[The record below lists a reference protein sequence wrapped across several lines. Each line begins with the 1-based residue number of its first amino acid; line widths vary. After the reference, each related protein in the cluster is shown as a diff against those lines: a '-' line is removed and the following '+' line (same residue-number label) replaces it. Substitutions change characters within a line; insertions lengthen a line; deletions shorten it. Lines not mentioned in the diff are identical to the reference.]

1 MFPSHLTFGSAREDH
16 GVQEISMLKLVR
28 ISSALAAMSVMGGVC
43 YAQSVTSAH
52 SGTLHYS
59 EGEVSID
66 GTPVQSKVGK
76 FAEVKEQG
84 VLSTALGRA
93 EVLLTP
99 GVFLRLGE
107 HSSIKMLDTRL
118 VSTRVDIL
126 SGNVI
131 LESDDPQMDLK
142 DSPVVVLYKGYEIRI
157 QKHGLIELNSDPG
170 QLKVFKGEALVELA
184 SGSGVNNRA
193 VVKEGKMLPFSAAL
207 LTEKFDDKVGDD
219 LYLWARDRSQ
229 VMSAA
234 NMSSARSLSSSFGSG
249 YGTGYGMLSPG
260 MGSWTGGW
268 YFNPF
273 FGMYTFVPLNGALLS
288 PFGYGFFSP
297 ATIYGYYSP
306 ASYYWYGSGG
316 PVGASAGGRPVL
328 SGIGTSNGKPAPIGQ
343 LLNGNSGRLATTGSP
358 MRGGAAVGGQQGL
371 TAPSMSALNGGD
383 TFSSR
388 GGGAVSAAAAPSS
401 GGGSS
406 SGVGSGAAMHGGGGR
421 R

>member
-1 MFPSHLTFGSAREDH
+1 MF
-16 GVQEISMLKLVR
+16 KLAR
-28 ISSALAAMSVMGGVC
+28 ISSALAAMSVMGAVC

-76 FAEVKEQG
+76 FPEVKEQG

-107 HSSIKMLDTRL
+107 NSSIKMLDTRL

-157 QKHGLIELNSDPG
+157 QKHGLLELNSDPG

-184 SGSGVNNRA
+184 AGSGVNNRA

-234 NMSSARSLSSSFGSG
+234 NMSSARSLSSSIGSG
-249 YGTGYGMLSPG
+249 YATGYGMLSPG
-260 MGSWTGGW
+260 MGAWTGGW
-268 YFNPF
+268 YFNQF
-273 FGMYTFVPLNGALLS
+273 MDMYTFVPLNGTLVS

-306 ASYYWYGSGG
+306 STYWYGGGG

-328 SGIGTSNGKPAPIGQ
+328 SGIGSSNGKPAPIGQ
-343 LLNGNSGRLATTGSP
+343 LLSSNVGRLTASGSP
-358 MRGGAAVGGQQGL
+358 MRGGAAVGGQ
-371 TAPSMSALNGGD
+371 AFNNASVSAG
-383 TFSSR
+383 T
-388 GGGAVSAAAAPSS
+388 GGGAVGSTAASS
-401 GGGSS
+401 GGSFSARGGAVSGS
-406 SGVGSGAAMHGGGGR
+406 AASAGGGGGMHGGGGHR
-421 R
+421 

>member
-1 MFPSHLTFGSAREDH
+1 MF
-16 GVQEISMLKLVR
+16 KLVR
-28 ISSALAAMSVMGGVC
+28 ISSALAAMSVMGAVC

-66 GTPVQSKVGK
+66 GAPVQSKIGK
-76 FAEVKEQG
+76 FPEVKEQG

-118 VSTRVDIL
+118 ISTRVDIL

-157 QKHGLIELNSDPG
+157 QKHGLLELNADPDPG

-184 SGSGVNNRA
+184 GGSGLNNRA

-207 LTEKFDDKVGDD
+207 LTERFDDKVGDD

-234 NMSSARSLSSSFGSG
+234 NMSSARSLSSGFASG
-249 YGTGYGMLSPG
+249 YGTGYGALSPG
-260 MGSWTGGW
+260 LGGWNGGW
-268 YFNPF
+268 YFNSF
-273 FGMYTFVPLNGALLS
+273 MGMYTYVPLNGTLFS

-297 ATIYGYYSP
+297 GTIYDYYVP
-306 ASYYWYGSGG
+306 TTYWYGGGG
-316 PVGASAGGRPVL
+316 PVGTSAGGRPVL
-328 SGIGTSNGKPAPIGQ
+328 AGIGSSRTGRPAPIGQ
-343 LLNGNSGRLATTGSP
+343 LLNSNTGRLTATGSP
-358 MRGGAAVGGQQGL
+358 MRGGPAVGL
-371 TAPSMSALNGGD
+371 NNASMSAVSSNGGA
-383 TFSSR
+383 SSGASTVSAR
-388 GGGAVSAAAAPSS
+388 GGGISAGSASA
-401 GGGSS
+401 GG
-406 SGVGSGAAMHGGGGR
+406 MHGGGGR

>member
-1 MFPSHLTFGSAREDH
+1 
-16 GVQEISMLKLVR
+16 MLKLVR
-28 ISSALAAMSVMGGVC
+28 VSSVLAAMSVMGAVC
-43 YAQSVTSAH
+43 HAQSVTSAH
-52 SGTLHYS
+52 SGTLHYF
-59 EGEVSID
+59 EGDVSID
-66 GTPVQSKVGK
+66 GTAVQSKVGK
-76 FAEVKEQG
+76 FHEVKEQG

-107 HSSIKMLDTRL
+107 NSSIKMLDTRL

-126 SGNVI
+126 SGNVM

-157 QKHGLIELNSDPG
+157 QKHGLLELNSDPG
-170 QLKVFKGEALVELA
+170 QLKVFKGQALVELA

-193 VVKEGKMLPFSAAL
+193 VVQEGRMLPFSAAL

-234 NMSSARSLSSSFGSG
+234 NMSSARSLSSSFGAG
-249 YGTGYGMLSPG
+249 YGTGFGMLSPG

-268 YFNPF
+268 YFNPYMD
-273 FGMYTFVPLNGALLS
+273 MYTFVPLNGTYVS
-288 PFGYGFFSP
+288 PFGFGFFSP

-306 ASYYWYGSGG
+306 GTYWYGGGG

-328 SGIGTSNGKPAPIGQ
+328 STIGSSNNGRPAPIGQ
-343 LLNGNSGRLATTGSP
+343 LLNSNTGRLSSTGSP
-358 MRGGAAVGGQQGL
+358 MRGGTAVGGQAFS
-371 TAPSMSALNGGD
+371 TASMPALNPGGTVSGGD
-383 TFSSR
+383 TFSGR
-388 GGGAVSAAAAPSS
+388 GGAVSSPAASS
-401 GGGSS
+401 GGG
-406 SGVGSGAAMHGGGGR
+406 GASASAGGGAMHGGGR

>member
-1 MFPSHLTFGSAREDH
+1 MAYKR
-16 GVQEISMLKLVR
+16 ISMLKLVR
-28 ISSALAAMSVMGGVC
+28 ISSALAAMSVMGAVC

-52 SGTLHYS
+52 SGTLHYA
-59 EGEVSID
+59 EGDVSID

-76 FAEVKEQG
+76 FPEVKEQG

-107 HSSIKMLDTRL
+107 NSSIKMLDTRL

-157 QKHGLIELNSDPG
+157 QKHGLLELNSDPG
-170 QLKVFKGEALVELA
+170 QLKVFKGQALVELA
-184 SGSGVNNRA
+184 SGSGINNRT

-207 LTEKFDDKVGDD
+207 LTEKFDDKVGDE

-234 NMSSARSLSSSFGSG
+234 NMSSARSLSSSLG
-249 YGTGYGMLSPG
+249 YGFASGLGG
-260 MGSWTGGW
+260 WNGGW

-273 FGMYTFVPLNGALLS
+273 FDMYTFVPLNGALWS
-288 PFGYGFFSP
+288 PFGFGFFSP
-297 ATIYGYYSP
+297 GAIYGYYTP
-306 ASYYWYGSGG
+306 TTYWYGGGG
-316 PVGASAGGRPVL
+316 PVGASAGGRPVF
-328 SGIGTSNGKPAPIGQ
+328 SGIGTSTNGRPAPIGQ
-343 LLNGNSGRLATTGSP
+343 LLNSNVGRLAATGSP
-358 MRGGAAVGGQQGL
+358 MRGGVAVGGEGVNNASL
-371 TAPSMSALNGGD
+371 PALNSG
-383 TFSSR
+383 
-388 GGGAVSAAAAPSS
+388 SATNS
-401 GGGSS
+401 G
-406 SGVGSGAAMHGGGGR
+406 GVGSGASTFAARGGGGSVSSGGGGGASAGGGMHSGGGR

>member
-1 MFPSHLTFGSAREDH
+1 MR
-16 GVQEISMLKLVR
+16 KLVR
-28 ISSALAAMSVMGGVC
+28 ISSAVAAMSMMGVVC

-52 SGTLHYS
+52 SGTLHYF
-59 EGEVSID
+59 EGDVSID
-66 GTPVQSKVGK
+66 GTPVQSKVGR
-76 FAEVKEQG
+76 FPEVKEQG
-84 VLSTALGRA
+84 VLSTELGRA

-107 HSSIKMLDTRL
+107 NSSIRMIDTRL

-157 QKHGLIELNSDPG
+157 QKHGLLELNSDPG
-170 QLKVFKGEALVELA
+170 QLKEFKGEALVELA
-184 SGSGVNNRA
+184 SGSGVNNHA
-193 VVKEGKMLPFSAAL
+193 VVKEGRMLPFSAAL

-234 NMSSARSLSSSFGSG
+234 NMSSARSLSSGFGSG
-249 YGTGYGMLSPG
+249 YGTGYGMLSSG
-260 MGSWTGGW
+260 MGPWTGGW
-268 YFNPF
+268 YFNPYMD
-273 FGMYTFVPLNGALLS
+273 MYTFVPLNGTLLS

-306 ASYYWYGSGG
+306 TTYWYGGGG

-328 SGIGTSNGKPAPIGQ
+328 SGVGTSNGKPAPIGQ
-343 LLNGNSGRLATTGSP
+343 LLNSNVGRLTVTSSP
-358 MRGGAAVGGQQGL
+358 MRGGTAVGGQTFT
-371 TAPSMSALNGGD
+371 TASMPSVSNSGAAGGGN
-383 TFSSR
+383 TFSAR
-388 GGGAVSAAAAPSS
+388 GGGASAGGGMVS
-401 GGGSS
+401 GG
-406 SGVGSGAAMHGGGGR
+406 MHGGGR

>member
-1 MFPSHLTFGSAREDH
+1 MLVGLSSPAMLPPYLTLLRQGGIMAYKS
-16 GVQEISMLKLVR
+16 ISMSKLVR
-28 ISSALAAMSVMGGVC
+28 ISSALAAMSVLGAVC
-43 YAQSVTSAH
+43 YAQSVTSAR
-52 SGTLHYS
+52 SGTLHYF
-59 EGEVSID
+59 EGDVSID

-76 FAEVKEQG
+76 FLEVKEQG
-84 VLSTALGRA
+84 VLSTAQGRA

-107 HSSIKMLDTRL
+107 NSSIKMLDARL

-157 QKHGLIELNSDPG
+157 QKHGLLELDSDPG
-170 QLKVFKGEALVELA
+170 QLKVFKGEALVQLSSD
-184 SGSGVNNRA
+184 SGINNRA
-193 VVKEGKMLPFSAAL
+193 VVKEGRQLPFSAAL

-234 NMSSARSLSSSFGSG
+234 NMSSARSLSSGFGSGSG
-249 YGTGYGMLSPG
+249 YGTGYGLLSPG
-260 MGSWTGGW
+260 LGGWNGGW
-268 YFNPF
+268 YYNQFMD
-273 FGMYTFVPLNGALLS
+273 MYTFVPMNGMMMS

-297 ATIYGYYSP
+297 GTIYSYYSP
-306 ASYYWYGSGG
+306 GTYWYGGG
-316 PVGASAGGRPVL
+316 GAVGASAAGRPLL

-343 LLNGNSGRLATTGSP
+343 LLNSNTGRLTATGSP
-358 MRGGAAVGGQQGL
+358 MRGGAAAGVTTASMPSATGGG
-371 TAPSMSALNGGD
+371 SAGGGS
-383 TFSSR
+383 TFSARS
-388 GGGAVSAAAAPSS
+388 SS
-401 GGGSS
+401 GG
-406 SGVGSGAAMHGGGGR
+406 MHGGR

>member
-1 MFPSHLTFGSAREDH
+1 
-16 GVQEISMLKLVR
+16 MLKLVR
-28 ISSALAAMSVMGGVC
+28 VSSALAAMSVMGAVC

-52 SGTLHYS
+52 SGTLHYF
-59 EGEVSID
+59 EGDVSID
-66 GTPVQSKVGK
+66 GAPVQSKIGK
-76 FAEVKEQG
+76 FQEVKEQG

-107 HSSIKMLDTRL
+107 NSSIKMLDTRL
-118 VSTRVDIL
+118 ISTRVDIL

-157 QKHGLIELNSDPG
+157 QKHGLLELNSDPG
-170 QLKVFKGEALVELA
+170 QLKVFKGQALVELA
-184 SGSGVNNRA
+184 SGSGINNRA
-193 VVKEGKMLPFSAAL
+193 VVKEGRTLPFSAAL

-249 YGTGYGMLSPG
+249 YGTGY
-260 MGSWTGGW
+260 TGGW
-268 YFNPF
+268 YFNPYMN
-273 FGMYTFVPLNGALLS
+273 MYAYVPSYGTYVS

-306 ASYYWYGSGG
+306 GTYWYGGGG
-316 PVGASAGGRPVL
+316 PITAGGRPVL

-343 LLNGNSGRLATTGSP
+343 LLNSNSGRLAATGSP
-358 MRGGAAVGGQQGL
+358 MRGGTAVGGAT
-371 TAPSMSALNGGD
+371 TASMPAPVNSASSASSSGGEV
-383 TFSSR
+383 FGSR
-388 GGGAVSAAAAPSS
+388 GGGGSVSAAAAPSAGS
-401 GGGSS
+401 SAGGS
-406 SGVGSGAAMHGGGGR
+406 MHGGGR

>member
-1 MFPSHLTFGSAREDH
+1 MTYKR
-16 GVQEISMLKLVR
+16 ISMLKLVR
-28 ISSALAAMSVMGGVC
+28 VSSALAAMSVMGAVC

-52 SGTLHYS
+52 SGTLHYF
-59 EGEVSID
+59 EGDVSID

-76 FAEVKEQG
+76 FSEVKEQG
-84 VLSTALGRA
+84 VLTTAMGRA

-107 HSSIKMLDTRL
+107 NSSIKMLDTRL

-157 QKHGLIELNSDPG
+157 QKHGLLELNSDPG
-170 QLKVFKGEALVELA
+170 QLRVFKGQALVELA
-184 SGSGVNNRA
+184 SGSGINNRA

-234 NMSSARSLSSSFGSG
+234 NMSSARSLSNSFGPG
-249 YGTGYGMLSPG
+249 LGTGYGMISPG
-260 MGSWTGGW
+260 MGAWTGGW

-273 FGMYTFVPLNGALLS
+273 FNMYTFVPLNGALVS
-288 PFGYGFFSP
+288 PFGFGFFSP
-297 ATIYGYYSP
+297 GTIYGYYSP
-306 ASYYWYGSGG
+306 TNYWYGAGG

-328 SGIGTSNGKPAPIGQ
+328 SSIGTSNGRPAPIGQ
-343 LLNGNSGRLATTGSP
+343 LLNSNSGRLAVTGSP
-358 MRGGAAVGGQQGL
+358 MRGGTAVGGQAFT
-371 TAPSMSALNGGD
+371 TASMPAPVSNNGATSGGD
-383 TFSSR
+383 TFSGR
-388 GGGAVSAAAAPSS
+388 GGGAVSAPASS
-401 GGGSS
+401 GGGGASA
-406 SGVGSGAAMHGGGGR
+406 VGAMHGGGR

>member
-1 MFPSHLTFGSAREDH
+1 
-16 GVQEISMLKLVR
+16 MLKLVR
-28 ISSALAAMSVMGGVC
+28 VSSALAAMSVMGAVC

-52 SGTLHYS
+52 SGTLHYF

-66 GTPVQSKVGK
+66 GAPVQSKIGK
-76 FAEVKEQG
+76 FQEVKEQG

-107 HSSIKMLDTRL
+107 NSSIKMLDTRL
-118 VSTRVDIL
+118 ISTRVDIL

-157 QKHGLIELNSDPG
+157 QKHGLLELNADPG

-184 SGSGVNNRA
+184 AGGGINNRA

-249 YGTGYGMLSPG
+249 YGTGY
-260 MGSWTGGW
+260 TGGW

-273 FGMYTFVPLNGALLS
+273 MNMYTFVPMSGAYAS

-297 ATIYGYYSP
+297 ATIYAYYSP
-306 ASYYWYGSGG
+306 TTYWYGGG
-316 PVGASAGGRPVL
+316 GAMGASAGGRPVL
-328 SGIGTSNGKPAPIGQ
+328 SGIGTSSAGKPAPIGQ
-343 LLNGNSGRLATTGSP
+343 LLNSNYGRLVATGSP
-358 MRGGAAVGGQQGL
+358 MRGGTAVGSTTSSAAALTGSAASATGGGDSFGGARGGL
-371 TAPSMSALNGGD
+371 SAAPS
-383 TFSSR
+383 
-388 GGGAVSAAAAPSS
+388 GGGAVA
-401 GGGSS
+401 GGGASA
-406 SGVGSGAAMHGGGGR
+406 GGGMHGGGGR

>member
-1 MFPSHLTFGSAREDH
+1 MLPSHLTLLRQGRIMAYKSIF
-16 GVQEISMLKLVR
+16 MLKLVR

-52 SGTLHYS
+52 SGTLHYF
-59 EGEVSID
+59 EGDVSID

-76 FAEVKEQG
+76 FSEVKEQG

-107 HSSIKMLDTRL
+107 NSSIKMLDTRL

-126 SGNVI
+126 AGNVI

-157 QKHGLIELNSDPG
+157 QKHGLLELNSDPG

-184 SGSGVNNRA
+184 GGSGINNRA
-193 VVKEGKMLPFSAAL
+193 VGKEGRVLPFSAAL

-234 NMSSARSLSSSFGSG
+234 NMSSARSLSSGFGSG
-249 YGTGYGMLSPG
+249 YGTGYG
-260 MGSWTGGW
+260 
-268 YFNPF
+268 
-273 FGMYTFVPLNGALLS
+273 
-288 PFGYGFFSP
+288 
-297 ATIYGYYSP
+297 
-306 ASYYWYGSGG
+306 
-316 PVGASAGGRPVL
+316 
-328 SGIGTSNGKPAPIGQ
+328 
-343 LLNGNSGRLATTGSP
+343 
-358 MRGGAAVGGQQGL
+358 
-371 TAPSMSALNGGD
+371 
-383 TFSSR
+383 
-388 GGGAVSAAAAPSS
+388 
-401 GGGSS
+401 
-406 SGVGSGAAMHGGGGR
+406 
-421 R
+421 

>member
-1 MFPSHLTFGSAREDH
+1 
-16 GVQEISMLKLVR
+16 MLKLVR
-28 ISSALAAMSVMGGVC
+28 VSSALAAMSVMGAVC

-52 SGTLHYS
+52 SGTLHYF
-59 EGEVSID
+59 EGDVSID
-66 GTPVQSKVGK
+66 GAPVQSKIGK
-76 FAEVKEQG
+76 FQEVKEQG

-107 HSSIKMLDTRL
+107 NSSIKMLDTRL
-118 VSTRVDIL
+118 ISTRVDIL

-157 QKHGLIELNSDPG
+157 QKHGLLELNSDPG
-170 QLKVFKGEALVELA
+170 QLKVFKGQALVELA
-184 SGSGVNNRA
+184 SGSGINNRA
-193 VVKEGKMLPFSAAL
+193 VVKEGRTLPFSAAL

-234 NMSSARSLSSSFGSG
+234 NMSSARSLSSGLGYGYGSG
-249 YGTGYGMLSPG
+249 YGMGFGTPG
-260 MGSWTGGW
+260 MAPWNGGW
-268 YFNPF
+268 YYNPF
-273 FGMYTFVPLNGALLS
+273 MDMFTFVPLNGTYLS

-297 ATIYGYYSP
+297 ASIYGYYSP
-306 ASYYWYGSGG
+306 GTYWYGGGG
-316 PVGASAGGRPVL
+316 PIPGGGRPVL

-343 LLNGNSGRLATTGSP
+343 LLNSNSGRLAATGSP
-358 MRGGAAVGGQQGL
+358 MRGGTAVGGT
-371 TAPSMSALNGGD
+371 TASMPAAVSSGGSASSSGGEV
-383 TFSSR
+383 FGSR
-388 GGGAVSAAAAPSS
+388 GGGGSVSAAAAPSAGS
-401 GGGSS
+401 SAGGS
-406 SGVGSGAAMHGGGGR
+406 MHGGGR

>member
-1 MFPSHLTFGSAREDH
+1 
-16 GVQEISMLKLVR
+16 MLKLVR
-28 ISSALAAMSVMGGVC
+28 VSSALAAMSVMGAVC

-66 GTPVQSKVGK
+66 GASIQSKVGK
-76 FAEVKEQG
+76 FPEVKEQG

-157 QKHGLIELNSDPG
+157 QKHGLLELNSDPG
-170 QLKVFKGEALVELA
+170 QLKVFKGQALVELA
-184 SGSGVNNRA
+184 SGTGVNNRA

-234 NMSSARSLSSSFGSG
+234 NMSSARSLSSSSG
-249 YGTGYGMLSPG
+249 YGTGYGLLSPG
-260 MGSWTGGW
+260 LGSWTGGW
-268 YFNPF
+268 YFNPYMD
-273 FGMYTFVPLNGALLS
+273 MYTFVPLNGTYVS
-288 PFGYGFFSP
+288 PFGFGFFSP

-306 ASYYWYGSGG
+306 GTYWYGGGG
-316 PVGASAGGRPVL
+316 PVGASAGGRPVV
-328 SGIGTSNGKPAPIGQ
+328 SGIGSSNGKPAPIGQ
-343 LLNGNSGRLATTGSP
+343 LLNGNTGRLTATASP
-358 MRGGAAVGGQQGL
+358 MRGGTAVGGQAFN
-371 TAPSMSALNGGD
+371 TASMPAMNSVGSAVSGGD
-383 TFSSR
+383 ATFSAR
-388 GGGAVSAAAAPSS
+388 GAGGGVAAAAASS
-401 GGGSS
+401 GGSAAGAS
-406 SGVGSGAAMHGGGGR
+406 SGGMHGGGR